1 MKYITILVPCY
12 NEEESIPIFYKRVSQ
27 IIGSFVDINFDFLFV
42 NDGSRDSTLAILEE
56 LSSHDARVHYI
67 DLSRNYG
74 KEIAMIAGI
83 DAIASDAMIIMDAD
97 LQDPPELI
105 PELVN
110 WWLQG
115 YQDVYAKR
123 RSRDGETW
131 FKKWSSHQYYKL
143 LQRVTR
149 IPIQQDVGDF
159 RLLDRVCIDAL
170 KQFRESQRY
179 TKGFFSWIGFKKKE
193 VLFDREPRVAGETKW
208 NYTALVG
215 LAIDGITSFT
225 IMPLR
230 IATFLGF
237 TVSFF
242 SLLYIIYIFLKT
254 LIYGDPVPGYPS
266 LMSVIL
272 FLGGGQ
278 FMLMGVIGEY
288 LGRTFNESKH
298 RPLYFI
304 QYKNF

>member
-1 MKYITILVPCY
+1 
-12 NEEESIPIFYKRVSQ
+12 
-27 IIGSFVDINFDFLFV
+27 
-42 NDGSRDSTLAILEE
+42 
-56 LSSHDARVHYI
+56 
-67 DLSRNYG
+67 
-74 KEIAMIAGI
+74 MIAGI

-242 SLLYIIYIFLKT
+242 HYYI
-254 LIYGDPVPGYPS
+254 
-266 LMSVIL
+266 
-272 FLGGGQ
+272 
-278 FMLMGVIGEY
+278 
-288 LGRTFNESKH
+288 
-298 RPLYFI
+298 
-304 QYKNF
+304 

>member
-27 IIGSFVDINFDFLFV
+27 IISSFVDINFDFLFV

>member
-254 LIYGDPVPGYPS
+254 LIYGDPVSGYPS